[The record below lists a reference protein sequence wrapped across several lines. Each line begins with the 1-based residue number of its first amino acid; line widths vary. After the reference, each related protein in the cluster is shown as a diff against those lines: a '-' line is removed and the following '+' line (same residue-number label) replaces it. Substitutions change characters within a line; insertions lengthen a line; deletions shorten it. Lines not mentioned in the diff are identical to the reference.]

1 MADEER
7 VKGTDTTEGGGKGA
21 GATIKKTIVQ
31 MSKRIRRDFSIV
43 ERPWDRGNISSVAE
57 ID

>member
-7 VKGTDTTEGGGKGA
+7 AKGTDTTEGGGKGA

-31 MSKRIRRDFSIV
+31 MSKRIRRDFSIRRTTLGSREHF
-43 ERPWDRGNISSVAE
+43 ERRG
-57 ID
+57 D